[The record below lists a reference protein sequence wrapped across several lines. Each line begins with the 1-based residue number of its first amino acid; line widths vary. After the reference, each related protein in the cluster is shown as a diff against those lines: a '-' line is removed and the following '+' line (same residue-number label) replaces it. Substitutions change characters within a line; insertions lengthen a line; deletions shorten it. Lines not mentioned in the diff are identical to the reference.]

1 MGGDLSCFATRGS
14 SAPIDPPPTVESD
27 AVKLVLTT
35 PGAANQLVF
44 DRIDELRA
52 GRANVPLT
60 LRSHPGLALVR
71 RHDDFKAPGGWQ
83 GDWLV
88 APLGIGSAEHAVCAT
103 YERGAYLTYSHGGW
117 ARKVLDIAEGKYEVG
132 NDVNFVGHTSNAKR
146 TYLPFG
152 GREFVLNPNGT
163 VGAKFAP
170 KNRPCVLGIDPAGTT
185 AASMQVVV
193 PDGLSEGQAF
203 VVQTPS
209 GGQMQ
214 VNVPKG
220 SKGGDSIMVQVLKM

>member
-1 MGGDLSCFATRGS
+1 MGCAP
-14 SAPIDPPPTVESD
+14 SAPSDPPRPVVPS
-27 AVKLVLTT
+27 AAKLVLTT

-44 DRIDELRA
+44 DRIEELRA
-52 GRANVPLT
+52 GKEHVPLT
-60 LRSHPGLALVR
+60 LSSHPGLALVR
-71 RHDDFKAPGGWQ
+71 RSEDFKAGE
-83 GDWLV
+83 WLV
-88 APLGIGSAEHAVCAT
+88 VALGIGSADNAVTAT
-103 YERGAYLTYSHGGW
+103 YERRAYLTYSHGGW
-117 ARKVLDIAEGKYEVG
+117 ARKVLDITNWKYEVG
-132 NDVNFVGHTSNAKR
+132 NEVNFVGHHSNAKR

-152 GREFVLNPNGT
+152 GREFVLNPDGT

-170 KNRPCVLGIDPAGTT
+170 KGRPCVLGVDGAGTT

-220 SKGGDSIMVQVLKM
+220 SKGGNSIMVQVPAVVA

>member
-88 APLGIGSAEHAVCAT
+88 APLGIGSAERAVCAT

-152 GREFVLNPNGT
+152 GREFVLNPDGT
-163 VGAKFAP
+163 VKAKFG
-170 KNRPCVLGIDPAGTT
+170 NHLVLGVDPPEAVVAHLPPTKRPVSDSNS
-185 AASMQVVV
+185 AAAKRHRVLE
-193 PDGLSEGQAF
+193 GLR
-203 VVQTPS
+203 VHR
-209 GGQMQ
+209 
-214 VNVPKG
+214 
-220 SKGGDSIMVQVLKM
+220 L